1 MRGVICQDFFNCCM
15 QFYLYHLL
23 SIAATVIDIR
33 HIHTLEGAFIND
45 LKRSGF
51 SEIPVKSKI
60 GA

>member
-1 MRGVICQDFFNCCM
+1 M